1 MLMPKGKILVIDDD
15 AKALSIARRQ
25 LEAAGYE
32 VLTSDSALRL
42 PQIVQREKPTLVLL
56 DVEMPALSG
65 EHVLDLTTL
74 FDFLRQTPIV
84 LHSAKSDDELKA
96 LVARSNAI
104 GYIRKSGNAI
114 SFVSQV
120 EKFISGLGTGV

>member
-1 MLMPKGKILVIDDD
+1 MPKGKILVIDDD